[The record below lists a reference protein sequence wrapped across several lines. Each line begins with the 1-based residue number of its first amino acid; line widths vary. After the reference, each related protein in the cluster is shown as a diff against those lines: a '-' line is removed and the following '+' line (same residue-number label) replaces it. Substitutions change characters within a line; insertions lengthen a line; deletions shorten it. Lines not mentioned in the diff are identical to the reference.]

1 MNGRGR
7 GKGVFSSEVCG
18 VMCGEKKKQIDTC
31 EMCRAISGA
40 HLWVS
45 TPSMFP
51 DHVILTKIL
60 GSRSRKKKGVWGAF
74 LGVFVDRIV
83 RFGAIAESDGV
94 ILEKWTKFY

>member
-1 MNGRGR
+1 
-7 GKGVFSSEVCG
+7 
-18 VMCGEKKKQIDTC
+18 
-31 EMCRAISGA
+31 
-40 HLWVS
+40 
-45 TPSMFP
+45 MFP

-60 GSRSRKKKGVWGAF
+60 GSRSRKRKGVWGAF

>member
-1 MNGRGR
+1 MESRR
-7 GKGVFSSEVCG
+7 LRLRRQLYPTSTTTKFQKKD
-18 VMCGEKKKQIDTC
+18 KKKRLNFDTLK
-31 EMCRAISGA
+31 A
-40 HLWVS
+40 
-45 TPSMFP
+45 SMFP

-60 GSRSRKKKGVWGAF
+60 GSRSQKKKGVWGAF

>member
-1 MNGRGR
+1 MSPSLACS
-7 GKGVFSSEVCG
+7 K
-18 VMCGEKKKQIDTC
+18 T
-31 EMCRAISGA
+31 
-40 HLWVS
+40 
-45 TPSMFP
+45 SMFP